1 MMIQIITLKKVWFEL
16 CCTAMGSET
25 QKNGSSSPSSSP
37 NVRRPNVLSAKRPLG
52 QTSVGQTSENRLCD
66 NDNGE
71 PNYTDTL
78 RFNRLGDKPHNL
90 TNCAETLELSTGQT
104 IA

>member
-1 MMIQIITLKKVWFEL
+1 
-16 CCTAMGSET
+16 MGSET

-37 NVRRPNVLSAKRPLG
+37 NVRRPNVLSAKRPFGQTSARPNVRSAKILCPLG

-71 PNYTDTL
+71 PNYTDT
-78 RFNRLGDKPHNL
+78 GSTDSATSL
-90 TNCAETLELSTGQT
+90 TT
-104 IA
+104 